1 MKIHQEFDVD
11 IERTRVWAF
20 FHDVSAV
27 AECLP
32 GATLTGRS
40 EDGRYLGTLSA
51 RLGPIS
57 ASFEGEAVVS
67 FDDAAQTATIEGTGD
82 DRKAGSRG
90 QVSVLC
96 TLVESGNGTHV
107 DLEADVLLFGAA
119 AQFGRTGLISEV
131 SRRLIKDFSAAI
143 ETRLNAAPTPTA

>member
-1 MKIHQEFDVD
+1 MKVHQEFDVAA
-11 IERTRVWAF
+11 ERARVWAF

-32 GATLTGRS
+32 GATLTGRA
-40 EDGRYLGTLSA
+40 EDGRYLGTLST

-57 ASFEGEAVVS
+57 TSFEGEAIVN
-67 FDDAAQTATIEGTGD
+67 FDDQAQAATIAGTGN
-82 DRKAGSRG
+82 DRRAGSRG

-96 TLVESGNGTHV
+96 TLVESGTGTHV
-107 DLEADVLLFGAA
+107 DLDADVLLFGAA
-119 AQFGRTGLISEV
+119 AQFGRTGLINEV

-143 ETRLNAAPTPTA
+143 ETRLNAATTPAQ